1 MEEQNMVKINSTMKQ
16 KEIQAM
22 FDGKEYKGVTFHFS
36 KKVGM
41 SLVFDVDNPEGKS
54 ADDVKAIVK
63 STLKTDPILKVLM
76 VTVEV
81 NL

>member
-1 MEEQNMVKINSTMKQ
+1 MVKINSTMKQ

-54 ADDVKAIVK
+54 EDDLKSIVK
-63 STLKTDPILKVLM
+63 SVLKTDPILKVLM
-76 VTVEV
+76 ITVEATA
-81 NL
+81 

>member
-1 MEEQNMVKINSTMKQ
+1 MVKINCAMKQ

-22 FDGKEYKGVTFHFS
+22 FDGKEYKGVTFHFT

-41 SLVFDVDNPEGKS
+41 SLVFDIDNPEGKS
-54 ADDVKAIVK
+54 GDDVKGIVK
-63 STLKTDPILKVLM
+63 SALKADPILKVLM
-76 VTVEV
+76 VTVDV

>member
-22 FDGKEYKGVTFHFS
+22 FDGKEYKGVTFHYS

-41 SLVFDVDNPEGKS
+41 SLVFDIDNPEGKS
-54 ADDVKAIVK
+54 ADDVKSIVK

-76 VTVEV
+76 ITIEV